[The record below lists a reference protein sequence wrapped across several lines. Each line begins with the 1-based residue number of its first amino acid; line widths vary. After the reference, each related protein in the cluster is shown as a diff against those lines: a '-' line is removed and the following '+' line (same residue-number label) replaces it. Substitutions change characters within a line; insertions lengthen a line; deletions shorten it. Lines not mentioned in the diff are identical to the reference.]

1 MKRYLFITLAALGL
15 LGCAENMTETNSP
28 IKGELERSY
37 ISVTLMSDDATSR
50 AEGEEEFEYGDAAER
65 YVENVHFFLFK
76 GDGSAFSVN
85 GSSGKNYLSFTIGSN
100 GTQPGETG
108 NANEGPNVSDV
119 KDKILV
125 FDNYKG
131 EYPAYIVAVL
141 NWDARHIQ
149 PSYTLD
155 NLYNTLA
162 AIRND
167 NNHFVMSNAVYADMQ
182 GKVVRANA
190 LTIYNIGKSE
200 AEAMANPVEIYVE
213 RISAKVEVEAK
224 GDVEGMDAT
233 YDIETTVGG
242 APVYAKVVKWELYND
257 YNHSIM
263 LKHIYPDTWGMGS
276 EVGFLWNDPNRFR
289 SYWAASYTG
298 SFPNDNHFNWNDG
311 RELSDVAYCGENTR
325 QAVVD
330 GEGEITSDPRSK
342 VIIKAQLVDGAGD
355 PVEVAIWYG
364 HSYVGETAL
373 RTEVATLL
381 AHELYYLDGGEYKG
395 IGAAD
400 LALVAGGNAPEGVD
414 AEAYEAVFQLAD
426 AALTKEW
433 FTYSNAEGYV
443 AVTSD
448 AVNNRLA
455 NVEPAM
461 VYNDG
466 MTYYYADIRHMG
478 RANSASEYGVVRN
491 HIYKVNIA
499 TITGL
504 GTPVYDPEI
513 DIETPERPSDVNSY
527 VAAEVRILS
536 WKVVKNEYNVE

>member
-1 MKRYLFITLAALGL
+1 
-15 LGCAENMTETNSP
+15 MTDTNSP
-28 IKGELERSY
+28 DVKGELERSY
-37 ISVTLMSDDATSR
+37 ISVTLMSDDATTR
-50 AEGEEEFEYGDAAER
+50 GEGEDFEYGDAAER
-65 YVENVHFFLFK
+65 YVENVHLFLFK

-85 GSSGKNYLSFTIGSN
+85 GSSGKNYLSFTLNSN

-108 NANEGPNVSDV
+108 SPSEGPNVSDV
-119 KDKILV
+119 KDKIIV

-141 NWDARHIQ
+141 NWDTKYIQ

-182 GKVVRANA
+182 GGVVRAKA

-200 AEAMANPVEIYVE
+200 EEALANPVEIYVE

-224 GDVEGMDAT
+224 GDVAGKSAT
-233 YDIETTVGG
+233 YDIDAKVGDM
-242 APVYAKVVKWELYND
+242 PLYAKVVNWDLHND
-257 YNHSIM
+257 YNHSIV
-263 LKHIYPDTWGMGS
+263 LKHIYPNSWGMGG

-298 SFPNDNHFNWNDG
+298 SFPSDNHFNWADG
-311 RELSDVAYCGENTR
+311 HAPSDVAYCGENTR

-330 GEGEITSDPRSK
+330 GEGKVTSDPRTK
-342 VIIKAQLVDGAGD
+342 VIIKAQLVDGEGE
-355 PVEVAIWYG
+355 PVEVAMWYG
-364 HSYVGETAL
+364 HSYVGESAL
-373 RTEVATLL
+373 RTEVAQLL
-381 AHELYYLDGGEYKG
+381 ANELCYLEDGEYKG

-400 LALVAGGNAPEGVD
+400 LKLVASES
-414 AEAYEAVFQLAD
+414 AEAYEVIFQLAD
-426 AALTKEW
+426 NSLTKEW
-433 FTYSNAEGYV
+433 YTYSNAEGYK
-443 AVTSD
+443 ATTSD
-448 AVNNRLA
+448 VVNSRLA
-455 NVEPAM
+455 EVEPAM
-461 VYNDG
+461 VYKDG
-466 MTYYYADIRHMG
+466 MTYYYADIRHLG
-478 RANSASEYGVVRN
+478 HANSPSEYGVVRN

-504 GTPVYDPEI
+504 GTPVYDP
-513 DIETPERPSDVNSY
+513 DVDFETPERPTDVNSY
-527 VAAEVRILS
+527 IAAEVRILS

>member
-1 MKRYLFITLAALGL
+1 MKRYLFITLAALAL
-15 LGCAENMTETNSP
+15 VGCTENVTDPNSP
-28 IKGELERSY
+28 IDKGELERSY
-37 ISVTLMSDDATSR
+37 ISVTLMSDDAATR
-50 AEGEEEFEYGDAAER
+50 AEGEEDFEYGEAAER

-76 GDGSAFSVN
+76 GDGSAFTIN
-85 GSSGKNYLSFTIGSN
+85 GSSGKNYLSFTLNSGSTE
-100 GTQPGETG
+100 G
-108 NANEGPNVSDV
+108 ANEGPNVSDV

-167 NNHFVMSNAVYADMQ
+167 NNHFVMSNAVYADML

-190 LTIYNIGKSE
+190 LTIYNIGKTE
-200 AEAMANPVEIYVE
+200 TEAMANPVEIYVE

-224 GDVEGMDAT
+224 GNVEEMDAT
-233 YDIETTVGG
+233 YDIETTVDG
-242 APVYAKVVKWELYND
+242 APVYAKVVNWQLYND
-257 YNHSIM
+257 YNHSIL

-276 EVGFLWNDPNRFR
+276 EVGFLWNDPLKFR

-298 SFPNDNHFNWNDG
+298 SFPNDNHFSWG
-311 RELSDVAYCGENTR
+311 KGLEAGTATYCGENTR

-330 GEGEITSDPRSK
+330 GEGKVTADPRTK
-342 VIIKAQLVDGAGD
+342 VIIKAQLVDGAGK
-355 PVEVAIWYG
+355 PAEVAIWYG
-364 HSYVGETAL
+364 HSYMGESAL
-373 RTEVATLL
+373 RTEVAALL
-381 AHELYYLDGGEYKG
+381 ANELYYLDGGEYKG

-400 LALVAGGNAPEGVD
+400 LKLVAGSE
-414 AEAYEAVFQLAD
+414 AEAYEVIFQLAD
-426 AALTKEW
+426 AALAKEW
-433 FTYSNAEGYV
+433 FTYSNSEGYV
-443 AVTSD
+443 AATSD
-448 AVNNRLA
+448 AVNGRLA
-455 NVEPAM
+455 EVEPAM
-461 VYNDG
+461 VYKDG

-478 RANSASEYGVVRN
+478 RANSVSEYGVVRN

-499 TITGL
+499 TISGL
-504 GTPVYDPEI
+504 GTPVYDPNV
-513 DIETPERPSDVNSY
+513 DIETPERPSDVHSY

>member
-1 MKRYLFITLAALGL
+1 
-15 LGCAENMTETNSP
+15 MTEPNSP
-28 IKGELERSY
+28 NKGELERSY
-37 ISVTLMSDDATSR
+37 ISVTLMSDNAATR
-50 AEGEEEFEYGDAAER
+50 ADEVDFEYGDAAER

-76 GDGSAFSVN
+76 GDGSAFPVN
-85 GSSGKNYLSFTIGSN
+85 GVGGKNYLSFTVGSN

-141 NWDARHIQ
+141 NWDAKHIQ

-155 NLYNTLA
+155 NLYNALA

-182 GKVVRANA
+182 SKVVRANPI
-190 LTIYNIGKSE
+190 TIYNIGKSE
-200 AEAMANPVEIYVE
+200 AEAMANPIEIYVE

-224 GDVEGMDAT
+224 GDVNGMDAT
-233 YDIETTVGG
+233 YDIETKVNDV
-242 APVYAKVVKWELYND
+242 PVYAKVLKWELYND

-263 LKHIYPDTWGMGS
+263 LKHIYPDKWGMGS

-298 SFPNDNHFNWNDG
+298 SFPSDNHFKWNNG

-325 QAVVD
+325 PIEVDSEGAV
-330 GEGEITSDPRSK
+330 TSDPRSK
-342 VIIKAQLVDGAGD
+342 VIIKAQLVDGAGE

-381 AHELYYLDGGEYKG
+381 AHELYYLEGGEHKG
-395 IGAAD
+395 ISAAD
-400 LALVAGGNAPEGVD
+400 IMLVGGDSAPVGVD
-414 AEAYEAVFQLAD
+414 VEAYEVIFQLAED
-426 AALTKEW
+426 SKTKEW

-443 AVTSD
+443 SATTK
-448 AVNNRLA
+448 AVNGRLA

-461 VYNDG
+461 LYNDG
-466 MTYYYADIRHMG
+466 MTYYYADIRHLG
-478 RANSASEYGVVRN
+478 RKDSAAEYGVVRN
-491 HIYKVNIA
+491 HVYKVNIA

-504 GTPVYDPEI
+504 GTPVYDPNVDVEV
-513 DIETPERPSDVNSY
+513 PERPKDMHSY

>member
-15 LGCAENMTETNSP
+15 LGCTENINEPNSP

-37 ISVTLMSDDATSR
+37 IAVSIMSDDATR
-50 AEGEEEFEYGDAAER
+50 AEDDEDFEYGDAAER

-76 GDGSAFSVN
+76 GDGSAFPVN
-85 GSSGKNYLSFTIGSN
+85 AVGGKNYLSFTVESN

-141 NWDARHIQ
+141 NWDTQHIQ

-162 AIRND
+162 NIRNS

-182 GKVVRANA
+182 GKVVRANPI
-190 LTIYNIGKSE
+190 TIYNIGKTE
-200 AEAMANPVEIYVE
+200 AEAMANPIEIYVE

-224 GDVEGMDAT
+224 GDVDGMDAT
-233 YDIETTVGG
+233 YDIETKVGDV
-242 APVYAKVVKWELYND
+242 PVYAKVLRWELHND
-257 YNHSIM
+257 YNQSII
-263 LKHIYPDTWGMGS
+263 LKHIYPDSWGMGS

-298 SFPNDNHFNWNDG
+298 SFPSDNHFNWADG
-311 RELSDVAYCGENTR
+311 FTPSDVAYCGENTR
-325 QAVVD
+325 QAEVD
-330 GEGEITSDPRSK
+330 GEGNVTSDPRTK
-342 VIIKAQLVDGAGD
+342 VIIKAQLVDGEGS
-355 PVEVAIWYG
+355 PMEVAVWYG
-364 HSYVGETAL
+364 HSYVGEIAL
-373 RTEVATLL
+373 RTEVAQLL
-381 AHELYYLDGGEYKG
+381 ANELFYLESGEYRG
-395 IGAAD
+395 IGEAD
-400 LALVAGGNAPEGVD
+400 LKLVVGSKAPEGVD
-414 AEAYEAVFQLAD
+414 AEAYEVIFQLAD
-426 AALTKEW
+426 ASRAKEW
-433 FTYSNAEGYV
+433 FSYSNAEGYV
-443 AVTSD
+443 AATAEV
-448 AVNNRLA
+448 VNGRLA
-455 NVEPAM
+455 GVEPAM

-466 MTYYYADIRHMG
+466 MTYYYADIRHLG
-478 RANSASEYGVVRN
+478 RAESASEYGVVRN
-491 HIYKVNIA
+491 HIYKVNIS

-504 GTPVYDPEI
+504 GTPVYDSDI
-513 DIETPERPSDVNSY
+513 DIETPERPSDVHSY

>member
-15 LGCAENMTETNSP
+15 LGCTENINEPNSP
-28 IKGELERSY
+28 NVKGELERSY
-37 ISVTLMSDDATSR
+37 IAVSIMSDDATR
-50 AEGEEEFEYGDAAER
+50 AEGEEDFEYGDAAER

-76 GDGSAFSVN
+76 SDGSAFPVN
-85 GSSGKNYLSFTIGSN
+85 VSGGKNYLSFTVDSN

-119 KDKILV
+119 KDKIVV

-141 NWDARHIQ
+141 NWDTRYIQ

-167 NNHFVMSNAVYADMQ
+167 NNHFVMSNTVYADMQ
-182 GKVVRANA
+182 GGVVRAKA

-200 AEAMANPVEIYVE
+200 EEALANPVEIYVE

-224 GDVEGMDAT
+224 GDVVGKDTT
-233 YDIETTVGG
+233 YDIDAKVGDI
-242 APVYAKVVKWELYND
+242 PLYAKVLKWELYND

-263 LKHIYPDTWGMGS
+263 LKHIYPDSWGMGG
-276 EVGFLWNDPNRFR
+276 EIGFLWNDPNRFR

-298 SFPNDNHFNWNDG
+298 SFPSDNHFNWAEG
-311 RELSDVAYCGENTR
+311 HTPSDVAYCGENTR
-325 QAVVD
+325 QTVVD
-330 GEGEITSDPRSK
+330 SEGKVTSDPRTK
-342 VIIKAQLVDGAGD
+342 VIVKAQLVDGEGE

-364 HSYVGETAL
+364 HSYVGESAL

-381 AHELYYLDGGEYKG
+381 ANELCYLEDGEYKG
-395 IGAAD
+395 IGEDD
-400 LALVAGGNAPEGVD
+400 LKLVAGSNAPEGVD
-414 AEAYEAVFQLAD
+414 AEAYELLFQLAD
-426 AALTKEW
+426 ASLAKEW
-433 FTYSNAEGYV
+433 FSYSNAEGYK
-443 AVTSD
+443 ATTSE
-448 AVNNRLA
+448 AVNGRLA
-455 NVEPAM
+455 EVEPAM
-461 VYNDG
+461 VYKDG
-466 MTYYYADIRHMG
+466 MTYYYADIRHLG
-478 RANSASEYGVVRN
+478 YANSPSEYGVVRN

-499 TITGL
+499 TIAGL
-504 GTPVYDPEI
+504 GTPVYDPDI

-527 VAAEVRILS
+527 IAAEVRILS